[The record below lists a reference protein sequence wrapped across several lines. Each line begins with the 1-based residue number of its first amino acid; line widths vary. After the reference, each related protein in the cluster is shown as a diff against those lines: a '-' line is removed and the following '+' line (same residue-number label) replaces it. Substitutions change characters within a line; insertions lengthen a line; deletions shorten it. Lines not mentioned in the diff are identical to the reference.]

1 LKFVVRSQHIISV
14 GGYIVERNFPYR
26 NIIVVNKTSED
37 VKIEVPVF
45 KEEWIEEH
53 RNLGL
58 EIIPVSEEDS
68 FLTLFKRAKAEL
80 ESIKEN

>member
-1 LKFVVRSQHIISV
+1 MKFVVRSQHIISV